1 MVVPLPT
8 WVNRD
13 EDDPYSVSSQ
23 SIAVS
28 TLEEFSACTNVCTV
42 SFNINCDGE
51 NSVWTLYRRR
61 VTN

>member
-51 NSVWTLYRRR
+51 NSV
-61 VTN
+61 